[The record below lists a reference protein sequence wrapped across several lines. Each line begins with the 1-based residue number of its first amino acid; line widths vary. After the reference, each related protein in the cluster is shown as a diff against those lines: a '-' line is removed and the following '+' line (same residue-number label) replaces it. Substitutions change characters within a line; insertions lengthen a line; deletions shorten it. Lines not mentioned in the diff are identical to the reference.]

1 MIKLKAMS
9 AAHQVSKNISTTE
22 TTAPNKPVQGLKYR
36 NDGLHPE
43 MRKINVQET
52 EKYIIDLDSTGFE
65 KQVQC
70 KHYLLLFTYSFI
82 HSFYVSL
89 YIYYLCKY

>member
-52 EKYIIDLDSTGFE
+52 EKYIYRSGLNRLWKAGSMQALLIIIYILIYPFILRII
-65 KQVQC
+65 V
-70 KHYLLLFTYSFI
+70 YLLF
-82 HSFYVSL
+82 V
-89 YIYYLCKY
+89 